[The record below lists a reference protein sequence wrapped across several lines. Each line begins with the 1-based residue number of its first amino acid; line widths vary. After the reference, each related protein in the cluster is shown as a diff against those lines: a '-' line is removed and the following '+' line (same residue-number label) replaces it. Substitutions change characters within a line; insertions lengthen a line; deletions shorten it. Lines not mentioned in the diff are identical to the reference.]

1 MKRIKKSMQN
11 IKQTNRFA
19 AEGEQMVLEISKIFC
34 LIMAVVMVVICV
46 IKKQKPSMIY
56 WIFVVLYWTANAF
69 AKYLPIT

>member
-1 MKRIKKSMQN
+1 
-11 IKQTNRFA
+11 
-19 AEGEQMVLEISKIFC
+19 MVLEISKIFC